1 MTQMPNLPLTGPVVA
16 LVAGVIDHRE
26 GAPLERLRALGA
38 KAGEA
43 MKDSSPAEFVVTQ
56 AFVAAAL
63 AEVAAEALGVPVE
76 EVLMAVLE
84 AGIQGTGPV

>member
-1 MTQMPNLPLTGPVVA
+1 MPNLPLVGPAVA
-16 LVAGVIDHRE
+16 LVAGVIDHKE
-26 GAPLERLRALGA
+26 GAPLERLRALGT

-43 MKDSSPAEFVVTQ
+43 IVGNSAAEFVVTQ

-63 AEVAAEALGVPVE
+63 AEIAADALNVPVE

-84 AGIQGTGPV
+84 AGIQNPG